1 MEEASFCGR
10 CWAVSYCLTWDL
22 THLVPH
28 GAQQK
33 KKNRRIPQ
41 LFDRKQFCFYFLCLV
56 YFKTDPRRALLVPP
70 EADCTPQI
78 AFCWLSELL
87 LDWKSLWAVP
97 VPAFST
103 LPSLLPL
110 YGEAALTSW
119 WSWVAAGC
127 LGLRSSIDVW
137 LFVLADSPKTSSMR
151 QREREA
157 FWRGWWFKGSL
168 HKN

>member
-119 WSWVAAGC
+119 WSWVAARLPWTPIKYWC
-127 LGLRSSIDVW
+127 LAFCAGW
-137 LFVLADSPKTSSMR
+137 LTKDELYETE
-151 QREREA
+151 RERSILERMVVQRKFA
-157 FWRGWWFKGSL
+157 
-168 HKN
+168 